1 MKVKLK
7 EGESLSS
14 NNNWSGLNY
23 NDWLALGAGKEVEL
37 DSIPEFVK
45 EQIEEVKATSNKK
58 GGK

>member
-23 NDWLALGAGKEVEL
+23 DDWLALSAGKEVEL
-37 DSIPEFVK
+37 SSVPEL
-45 EQIEEVKATSNKK
+45 IEEQVETIKSSKK
-58 GGK
+58 GDK

>member
-23 NDWLALGAGKEVEL
+23 NEWLALSAGKEVEL
-37 DSIPEFVK
+37 DSIPECIK
-45 EQIEEVKATSNKK
+45 EQVEIKKSSKK
-58 GGK
+58 GDK

>member
-23 NDWLALGAGKEVEL
+23 DDWLALSAGKEVEL
-37 DSIPEFVK
+37 NSIPELIK
-45 EQIEEVKATSNKK
+45 
-58 GGK
+58 

>member
-23 NDWLALGAGKEVEL
+23 DDWLALSAGKEVEL
-37 DSIPEFVK
+37 NSIPELIK
-45 EQIEEVKATSNKK
+45 EQVETIKSSKK
-58 GGK
+58 GDK